1 MMLSEHLQSR
11 HQENNLEF
19 SMSLSKKRKTCHT
32 VRKNEG
38 YITLVSVLV
47 VGAVGVSVAVSLLL
61 LGLSVSRTSF
71 VEGQFRQARLLADSC
86 AEEALEQIRDAT
98 SFSGSGT
105 LSLGN
110 GTCAYTVTSGSGSN
124 RTITVSGTVGSIV
137 RHVSISVD
145 AINPFIHVASWQEN

>member
-1 MMLSEHLQSR
+1 
-11 HQENNLEF
+11 
-19 SMSLSKKRKTCHT
+19 MSLSKKRKTCHT
-32 VRKNEG
+32 VRKSEG
-38 YITLVSVLV
+38 YVTLISVFV

-61 LGLSVSRTSF
+61 LGLGVARTSF

-110 GTCAYTVTSGSGSN
+110 GACAYMVTSGSGSN

-137 RHVSISVD
+137 RRASISVD
-145 AINPFIHVASWQEN
+145 GINPFIHIASWQEN

>member
-1 MMLSEHLQSR
+1 M
-11 HQENNLEF
+11 
-19 SMSLSKKRKTCHT
+19 SKKEKICHT
-32 VRKNEG
+32 ARKSKG

-47 VGAVGVSVAVSLLL
+47 VGAVGISVAVSILL

-71 VEGQFRQARLLADSC
+71 VEGQSRQARLLADSC

-105 LSLGN
+105 LSLGS
-110 GTCAYTVTSGSGSN
+110 GLCSYTVVSGGGSN

-137 RHVSISVD
+137 RHASISVD
-145 AINPFIHVASWQEN
+145 AINPLIHIASWQEN